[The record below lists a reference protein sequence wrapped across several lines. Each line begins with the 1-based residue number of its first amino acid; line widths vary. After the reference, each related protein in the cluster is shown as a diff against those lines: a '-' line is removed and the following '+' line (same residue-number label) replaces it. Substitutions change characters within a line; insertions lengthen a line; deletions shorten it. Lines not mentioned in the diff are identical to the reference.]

1 MASVVALDSSPM
13 KVLRAMRGAIIDAGV
28 AYPRVLHLE
37 IRSKAGGSWRLATQ
51 DADWTPADPDA
62 LLGRSI
68 EGAEIDEEAGVLRCE
83 LSDGSVLELKPGP
96 GEAADDPPS
105 WELITPD
112 GLLLE
117 FGPGVRWRIGSADA
131 SPPAS
136 AD

>member
-1 MASVVALDSSPM
+1 M
-13 KVLRAMRGAIIDAGV
+13 KVLRAMRGAIVDARV
-28 AYPRVLHLE
+28 AYPQVLHLE
-37 IRSKAGGSWRLATQ
+37 IRGKAGGSWRLATQ

-68 EGAEIDEEAGVLRCE
+68 EAAEIDEEAGMLRCE
-83 LSDGSVLELKPGP
+83 LSDGSVLELKPGS
-96 GEAADDPPS
+96 GEAAADPPS

-117 FGPGVRWRIGSADA
+117 FGPGVRWRISSADA
-131 SPPAS
+131 LPVS